1 MRIPLIALLLCSL
14 FFTSCA
20 TTSPRPDGE
29 HRKERGSIFNRWI
42 PQMSMPRF
50 PKLPK
55 FPKLWG
61 GDREKKSRRAKSGR
75 LDLEMAVAPLPL
87 TLSEVRRM
95 DVTIKLINR
104 GKRLVQLQFPTSQ
117 RIEVVVLDENGG
129 KVMQW
134 SEDQYFENAPSYLSI
149 NPGERVQYDLKVATR
164 EMVGGRKYTLETS
177 VPGYEALKERLTLMP
192 LP

>member
-1 MRIPLIALLLCSL
+1 MRIPLIALLLCSFL
-14 FFTSCA
+14 FNSCA
-20 TTSPRPDGE
+20 TTPPRPEGE
-29 HRKERGSIFNRWI
+29 PREERGSIFTRWI
-42 PQMSMPRF
+42 PKLSMPKF

-55 FPKLWG
+55 FPQWWG
-61 GDREKKSRRAKSGR
+61 GDREKKTRRAKSGR
-75 LDLEMAVAPLPL
+75 LDLEMAVVPLPL

-117 RIEVVVLDENGG
+117 RIEVVVLDEKGG
-129 KVMQW
+129 KVLQW
-134 SEDQYFENAPSYLSI
+134 SEDQYFENVPSYLSI

-164 EMVGGRKYTLETS
+164 EMVGGRKYTLEAS
-177 VPGYEALKERLTLMP
+177 VPGYEVLKERLTLMP